1 MTTLQTI
8 AGRVAKATR
17 SLGLGLV
24 ILGVIA
30 CVAPLASGIAV
41 ALLVGLVLLAAG
53 GVLVLFGLSARDAG
67 KGNLGLIIGGLA
79 GICGLVLLVQPS
91 AGLAVVRAV
100 LVAYLLASGGS
111 ETALALRL
119 RPDEGWS
126 SALVAAAVSVAAG
139 LMLWFD
145 WPLSGAR
152 AIGLLVG
159 SKLISGGLAIMHL
172 HRAFVSL
179 GERLHSLRRDAVV

>member
-79 GICGLVLLVQPS
+79 GICGLVLLVWPS
-91 AGLAVVRAV
+91 AGLSVVRFV

-111 ETALALRL
+111 EAALALRL
-119 RPDEGWS
+119 RPEEGWS

-159 SKLISGGLAIMHL
+159 SKLIAGGWAIMRL
-172 HRAFVSL
+172 QRTVGAV
-179 GERLHSLRRDAVV
+179 GERLRSIGRDPAA

>member
-1 MTTLQTI
+1 MNTLQTI

-17 SLGLGLV
+17 SIGVGLV
-24 ILGVIA
+24 VLGAIA

-53 GVLVLFGLSARDAG
+53 GVLVLFGLSAREAG
-67 KGNLGLIIGGLA
+67 KGNVGLVIGGLA

-91 AGLAVVRAV
+91 AGLSVVRVV

-152 AIGLLVG
+152 AIGLLVR
-159 SKLISGGLAIMHL
+159 SKLIAGGWAIIRL
-172 HRAFVSL
+172 QRTVGAV
-179 GERLHSLRRDAVV
+179 GERLRSIGRDAAA

>member
-1 MTTLQTI
+1 MNTLPAM
-8 AGRVAKATR
+8 AGRVAQATR
-17 SLGLGLV
+17 SIGLGLV

-79 GICGLVLLVQPS
+79 GICGLVLLVWPS
-91 AGLAVVRAV
+91 AGLSVVRFV

-111 ETALALRL
+111 EAALALRL
-119 RPDEGWS
+119 RPEEGWS

-159 SKLISGGLAIMHL
+159 SKLIAGGWAIMRL
-172 HRAFVSL
+172 QRTVGAV
-179 GERLHSLRRDAVV
+179 GERLRSIGRDPAA

>member
-79 GICGLVLLVQPS
+79 GICGVVLLVWPS
-91 AGLAVVRAV
+91 AGLSVVRVV

-119 RPDEGWS
+119 RPEEGWN
-126 SALVAAAVSVAAG
+126 SALLAAVVSIAAG

-152 AIGLLVG
+152 TIGLLVG
-159 SKLISGGLAIMHL
+159 SKLIAGGWAIMRL
-172 HRAFVSL
+172 QRTVGAV
-179 GERLHSLRRDAVV
+179 GERLRSIGRDPAA

>member
-79 GICGLVLLVQPS
+79 GICGLVLLVWPS
-91 AGLAVVRAV
+91 AGLSVVRVV

-119 RPDEGWS
+119 RPEEGWS

-159 SKLISGGLAIMHL
+159 SKLIAGGWAIMRL
-172 HRAFVSL
+172 HRAFGSL
-179 GERLHSLRRDAVV
+179 GERLRSIRSDSAA